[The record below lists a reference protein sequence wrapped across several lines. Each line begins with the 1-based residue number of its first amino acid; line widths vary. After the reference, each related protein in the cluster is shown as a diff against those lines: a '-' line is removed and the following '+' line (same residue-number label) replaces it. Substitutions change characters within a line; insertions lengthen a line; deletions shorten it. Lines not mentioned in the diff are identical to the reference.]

1 VPASLLSV
9 VVMKAGS
16 CKHLTWGLA
25 QYFMLHASL
34 SPQLPACLLRLVSL
48 VQGDDEDGTL
58 PFELAVLEA
67 GLAEV
72 CSHLAG
78 GQPG

>member
-1 VPASLLSV
+1 MSCFTYTNNSSLLPV
-9 VVMKAGS
+9 CPCCS
-16 CKHLTWGLA
+16 C
-25 QYFMLHASL
+25 
-34 SPQLPACLLRLVSL
+34 
-48 VQGDDEDGTL
+48 QGDDEDGTL

-78 GQPG
+78 RRAHSRGI